1 VGAGGRAA
9 VKVWSLFSANFYRS
23 GHMTNELGLLLIPAG
38 FILILL
44 SVAVLFL
51 TI

>member
-1 VGAGGRAA
+1 MN
-9 VKVWSLFSANFYRS
+9 SNDF
-23 GHMTNELGLLLIPAG
+23 GLLLIPAG
-38 FILILL
+38 FFLIFA

>member
-1 VGAGGRAA
+1 MN
-9 VKVWSLFSANFYRS
+9 SND
-23 GHMTNELGLLLIPAG
+23 LGLLLIPAG
-38 FILILL
+38 FSLIFA

>member
-1 VGAGGRAA
+1 MKSNDLG
-9 VKVWSLFSANFYRS
+9 
-23 GHMTNELGLLLIPAG
+23 LGLLLIPIG
-38 FILILL
+38 FITIFA